1 MNSSG
6 NAGSGGFFPG
16 WWTLAAFLLLW
27 SLSLRAETPRPQAT
41 NLWQFTFDYSL
52 HDNAT
57 CSTPAVAPDG
67 TVYAG
72 AFDGILHALTPAGQ
86 EQWRFQAGREIK
98 SSPAIADD
106 GTIYFGTRD
115 RSLYAVTPGGKL
127 EWKFPT
133 GGWVDSSPAIALD
146 GTIYFGSWDKNFF
159 ALNPDGSLKWK
170 TTVGGIVD
178 SSPAI
183 AADGTIYFG
192 AHNKKFYALDAGGN
206 VRWTFLTEA
215 EITSSPAI
223 GADGSVYFSSTDG
236 NLYHLKPD
244 GSEIWRFRIG
254 GGSEGSPVLD
264 EEGNVMVT
272 AAHQMMAI
280 SAAGSKLWSMGL
292 PCWVDEAPA
301 VAHGT
306 VCFSAPW
313 RRLMARTSNGPDLW
327 EGQTTRNLSSA
338 PVISDQ
344 GLVYFCCETYVQA
357 LQPPVALRPAN
368 SSWPMFRANAR
379 HTGRVGK

>member
-1 MNSSG
+1 MI
-6 NAGSGGFFPG
+6 
-16 WWTLAAFLLLW
+16 AFGLLLGQAIG
-27 SLSLRAETPRPQAT
+27 AETPHPLAT

-52 HDNAT
+52 HCNST
-57 CSTPAVAPDG
+57 GSTPAIAPDG
-67 TVYAG
+67 TIYAG
-72 AFDGILHALTPAGQ
+72 AFDGTLHALTPAGQ

-106 GTIYFGTRD
+106 GTIYFGARD
-115 RSLYAVTPGGKL
+115 RALYALTPAGKL
-127 EWKFPT
+127 KWKFAT

-146 GTIYFGSWDKNFF
+146 GTIYFGSWDKNFY

-170 TTVGGIVD
+170 IAIGGIVD

-192 AHNKKFYALDAGGN
+192 AHNKKFYALDPGGK

-236 NLYHLKPD
+236 NLYHLKSD
-244 GSEIWRFRIG
+244 GGEIWRYRIG
-254 GGSEGSPVLD
+254 GGSDGSPVLD
-264 EEGNVMVT
+264 EVGNVYVT
-272 AAHQMMAI
+272 AAYQMQAI
-280 SAAGSKLWSMGL
+280 SAAGSKLWSVGL
-292 PCWVDEAPA
+292 PCWLDAAPA
-301 VAHGT
+301 VAQGT

-313 RRLMARTSNGPDLW
+313 RRLLAWNSGGADLW
-327 EGQTTRNLSSA
+327 EEQTTRNLSSS
-338 PVISDQ
+338 PVINEQ
-344 GLVYFCCETYVQA
+344 GLIYFSCETYVQA
-357 LQPPVALRPAN
+357 LQPPVALRPGN